1 LQTKPLKNPNNDLN
15 ANLGKAHFRE
25 TGRSALAKQTLF
37 QSGVTLWGK
46 RDFAVFKRLG
56 VVHVSMG

>member
-1 LQTKPLKNPNNDLN
+1 MTLILI
-15 ANLGKAHFRE
+15 LGATFRE

-37 QSGVTLWGK
+37 QSGVTLWSK